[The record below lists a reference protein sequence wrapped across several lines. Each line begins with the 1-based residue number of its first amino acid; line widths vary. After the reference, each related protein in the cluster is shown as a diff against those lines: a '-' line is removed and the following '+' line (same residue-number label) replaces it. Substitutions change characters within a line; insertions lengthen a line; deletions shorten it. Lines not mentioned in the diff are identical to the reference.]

1 MIEIDGS
8 FGEGGGQILRSSLA
22 LATLTGQPVRI
33 DRVRA
38 GRAKPGLLR
47 QHLAAVQAAARVS
60 NGRVEGASL
69 GSTRVELDPGPVT
82 GGTFHFSIGSAGS
95 APLVLSTVLPAL
107 ALADEPS
114 VVTVEGGTH
123 NPLAP
128 TVDFLRASLL
138 PLLARMGVE
147 VRLTLE
153 RHGFYPKGGGRLRAE
168 ITPGVFGPLDL
179 VTLGAQQWRRA
190 TATVADLPRHV
201 ARRELDT
208 LVMKLGLGPGD
219 LVEDVLPHGRGPG
232 NVCRVELQHEH
243 ATIVFTEHGKKG
255 LPAETVAAKLA
266 DQVRR
271 FERAGVAIDEHL
283 ADQLLLPMAIG
294 EGGRFTTLAP
304 SSHTRTQAQLI
315 EQFLGAGVVEMT
327 ELGKDRWL
335 VEVRER

>member
-1 MIEIDGS
+1 MIAIDGS
-8 FGEGGGQILRSSLA
+8 LGEGGGQVVRSSLA
-22 LATLTGQPVRI
+22 LAIVTGQPVTI

-47 QHLAAVQAAARVS
+47 QHLVALEAAARVA
-60 NGRVEGASL
+60 NARVEGASL
-69 GSTRVELDPGPVT
+69 GSTRIALDPGPVT
-82 GGTFHFSIGSAGS
+82 GGTFHFAIGSAGS
-95 APLVLSTVLPAL
+95 APLVLSTILPAL

-114 VVTVEGGTH
+114 VVTIEGGTH

-138 PLLARMGVE
+138 PLYARMGVE

-153 RHGFYPKGGGRLRAE
+153 RHGFYPRGGGRIRADV
-168 ITPGVFGPLDL
+168 TPGAFDALDL
-179 VTLGAQQWRRA
+179 ATLGDRQWRRA

-201 ARRELDT
+201 AQRELDT
-208 LVMKLGLGPGD
+208 LAKKLDLAPGD
-219 LVEDVLPHGRGPG
+219 LVEEVLPPGRGPG
-232 NVCRVELQHEH
+232 NVCRVELQHER
-243 ATIVFTEHGKKG
+243 ATLVFTEHGKKG

-271 FERAGVAIDEHL
+271 FERAGVAVDEHL

-304 SSHTRTQAQLI
+304 SSHTRTQAQVL
-315 EQFLGAGVVEMT
+315 ERFLGPCVEMT
-327 ELGKDRWL
+327 ELGADRWL
-335 VEVRER
+335 VEVRQS